1 MATTLEARFVRRFP
15 GGPAIHADL
24 VLPGDDGP
32 VTVLFG
38 PSGSGKTTVLRALA
52 GLDRPGEGTIVHGD
66 ETWLDTAR
74 GLFVPARRRRI
85 GFLFQEYALFPHL
98 TARENV
104 AFGLHRLAGAQRQ
117 RRTEEMLALLGLEEL
132 SARRPSELSG
142 GQRQRVAL
150 ARAIAPSPGLLLLD
164 EPLSALDGPTRE
176 ELRGELRALLLRL
189 GVPAVVV
196 THDRIEALAL
206 GDRMAVMVDGRI
218 RQHDSVANVFE
229 RPADR
234 DVARCVGVDTVL
246 AGRVAGSGEGLVA
259 VEAHGLRLAAVD
271 RGLGGDVWVL
281 LRAEDV
287 VLERGGGARSSARNH
302 LPGRVTA
309 VTPEGPLVRVTLA
322 CGGARLSA
330 LVTRASRTDL
340 ALEEGVEV
348 VAVVKAPSIHLV
360 PRA

>member
-1 MATTLEARFVRRFP
+1 MAAELEARFVRRFR
-15 GGPAIHADL
+15 GGPTIQADL
-24 VLPGDDGP
+24 VLSGNDGP

-52 GLDRPGEGTIVHGD
+52 GLDRPDEGTIIYRN
-66 ETWLDTAR
+66 ETWLDTKR
-74 GLFVPARRRRI
+74 SVFVPARRRRI
-85 GFLFQEYALFPHL
+85 GLLFQDYALFPHL
-98 TARENV
+98 TAHENV
-104 AFGLHRLAGAQRQ
+104 AFGLHGAEAAERE
-117 RRTEEMLALLGLEEL
+117 RKTTETLALLKLEGLGT
-132 SARRPSELSG
+132 RPPSKLSG

-150 ARAIAPSPGLLLLD
+150 ARAIAPSPRLLLLD
-164 EPLSALDGPTRE
+164 EPLSALDAPTRE
-176 ELRGELRALLLRL
+176 ELRGELRALLVRL

-218 RQHDSVANVFE
+218 RQHGRVADVFE

-246 AGRVAGSGEGLVA
+246 AGRIVESGDGLA
-259 VEAHGLRLAAVD
+259 VVETHGLRLAAVD
-271 RGLGGDVWVL
+271 RGLAGDVWAL

-287 VLERGGGARSSARNH
+287 VLERGDGARSSARNH

-309 VTPEGPLVRVTLA
+309 VTPEGPLVRVALA
-322 CGGARLSA
+322 CGGVRLSA

>member
-1 MATTLEARFVRRFP
+1 MAADLEARFVRRFR
-15 GGPAIHADL
+15 GGLAIHADL
-24 VLPGDDGP
+24 VVSGNDGP

-52 GLDRPGEGTIVHGD
+52 GLDRPDEGTILQGD

-74 GLFVPARRRRI
+74 GVFVPARRRRV
-85 GFLFQEYALFPHL
+85 GLLFQDYALFPHL

-104 AFGLHRLAGAQRQ
+104 AFGLHRAGTAERA
-117 RRTEEMLALLGLEEL
+117 RRTAETLAILKLDGLGD
-132 SARRPSELSG
+132 RRPAELSG

-150 ARAIAPSPGLLLLD
+150 ARAIAPSPRLLLLD
-164 EPLSALDGPTRE
+164 EPLSALDTPTRE

-189 GVPAVVV
+189 GVPAIVV

-206 GDRMAVMVDGRI
+206 GDRMAVMVDGGI
-218 RQHDSVANVFE
+218 RQHGSVADVFE
-229 RPADR
+229 RPANR

-246 AGRVAGSGEGLVA
+246 AGRVVGTGEGLVT
-259 VEAHGLRLAAVD
+259 VEAHGLHLAAVD
-271 RGLGGDVWVL
+271 CGLEGDVWVL

-302 LPGRVTA
+302 LPGIVTA
-309 VTPEGPLVRVTLA
+309 VTPEGPLVRVVLA
-322 CGGARLSA
+322 CGGTRLSA

-340 ALEEGVEV
+340 GLEEGVEV
-348 VAVVKAPSIHLV
+348 VAVVKAPAIHLV

>member
-1 MATTLEARFVRRFP
+1 MAAPLEARFVTRFP

-52 GLDRPGEGTIVHGD
+52 GLARPEEGTILHGD
-66 ETWLDTAR
+66 ETWLDTTR
-74 GLFVPARRRRI
+74 RLFVPARKRRI
-85 GFLFQEYALFPHL
+85 GFLFQDYALFPHL
-98 TARENV
+98 SARENV
-104 AFGLHRLAGAQRQ
+104 SFGLHGVPASERE
-117 RRTEEMLALLGLEEL
+117 RRTEEALALLKLEGLG
-132 SARRPSELSG
+132 ARRPHELSG
-142 GQRQRVAL
+142 GQKQRVAL
-150 ARAIAPSPGLLLLD
+150 ARAVAPAPRLLLLD

-176 ELRGELRALLLRL
+176 ELRGELRALLVRL

-206 GDRMAVMVDGRI
+206 GDRMAVLVEGRI
-218 RQHDSVANVFE
+218 RQHGRVADVFE

-246 AGRVAGSGEGLVA
+246 AGRIAGSGEGLVTVDA
-259 VEAHGLRLAAVD
+259 LGLRLSAVD
-271 RGLGGDVWVL
+271 RGLRGDVWAL

-287 VLERGGGARSSARNH
+287 VLERGGTARSSARNH
-302 LPGRVTA
+302 LPARVTA
-309 VTPEGPLVRVTLA
+309 VAPEGPLVRVTLA
-322 CGGARLSA
+322 CGHARLSA
-330 LVTRASRTDL
+330 LITRASRSDL
-340 ALEEGVEV
+340 DLEEGVEV

>member
-1 MATTLEARFVRRFP
+1 MAAELEAQFVRRFR

-52 GLDRPGEGTIVHGD
+52 GLDRSDEGTIVFGD
-66 ETWLDTAR
+66 ETWLDTRR
-74 GLFVPARRRRI
+74 GVFVPARRRRI
-85 GFLFQEYALFPHL
+85 GLLFQDYALFPHL

-104 AFGLHRLAGAQRQ
+104 AFGLHAAGNAERE
-117 RRTEEMLALLGLEEL
+117 RRTEEALALLKIEGLG
-132 SARRPSELSG
+132 ARRPTELSG

-150 ARAIAPSPGLLLLD
+150 ARAIAPSPRLLLLD

-176 ELRGELRALLLRL
+176 ELRVELRALLLRL

-206 GDRMAVMVDGRI
+206 GDRMAVMIDGRI
-218 RQHDSVANVFE
+218 RQHDRVVDVFE

-246 AGRVAGSGEGLVA
+246 AGRIVGTGEGLVT
-259 VEAHGLRLAAVD
+259 VESHGLRLAAVD
-271 RGLGGDVWVL
+271 LGLVGDVWVL

-309 VTPEGPLVRVTLA
+309 VTPEGPLVRVALA
-322 CGGARLSA
+322 CGDARLSA

-340 ALEEGVEV
+340 ALEEGAEV
-348 VAVVKAPSIHLV
+348 VAVVKAPAIYLV
-360 PRA
+360 PRG

>member
-1 MATTLEARFVRRFP
+1 MAAQLEARFVRRFR

-24 VLPGDDGP
+24 VLAGDDGP

-52 GLDRPGEGTIVHGD
+52 GLDRPDEGTIALGD

-98 TARENV
+98 SARDNV
-104 AFGLHRLAGAQRQ
+104 AFGLHGIPAAERE
-117 RRTEEMLALLGLEEL
+117 RRTAETLALLQLEGLG
-132 SARRPSELSG
+132 ARRPSELSG
-142 GQRQRVAL
+142 GQKQRVAL
-150 ARAIAPSPGLLLLD
+150 ARAIAPSPRLLLLD

-189 GVPAVVV
+189 GVPTVVV
-196 THDRIEALAL
+196 THDRIEALGL

-218 RQHDSVANVFE
+218 RQHGRVADVFE

-234 DVARCVGVDTVL
+234 EVARCVGVDTVL
-246 AGRVAGSGEGLVA
+246 AGRVVGSGDGLVT

-271 RGLGGDVWVL
+271 RGLGGDVWAL

-287 VLERGGGARSSARNH
+287 VLERGGGAQSSARNH
-302 LPGRVTA
+302 LPGRVTL
-309 VTPEGPLVRVTLA
+309 VTPEGPLVRVALA
-322 CGGARLSA
+322 CGSARLSA

-348 VAVVKAPSIHLV
+348 VAVVKAPSVHLV

>member
-1 MATTLEARFVRRFP
+1 MAAELEARFVRRFR
-15 GGPAIHADL
+15 GGSAIHADL
-24 VLPGDDGP
+24 VLPGNDGP

-52 GLDRPGEGTIVHGD
+52 GLDRPDEGTIVHGD
-66 ETWLDTAR
+66 ETWLDTHR
-74 GLFVPARRRRI
+74 SVFVPACRRRI

-98 TARENV
+98 TAHENV
-104 AFGLHRLAGAQRQ
+104 AFGLHGTEAAERE
-117 RRTEEMLALLGLEEL
+117 RRTAETLALLKLEGLGT
-132 SARRPSELSG
+132 RRPSELSG

-150 ARAIAPSPGLLLLD
+150 ARAIAPSPRLLLLD

-176 ELRGELRALLLRL
+176 ELRGELRALLVRL

-206 GDRMAVMVDGRI
+206 GDRMAVMIDGRI
-218 RQHDSVANVFE
+218 RQHGRVADVFE

-234 DVARCVGVDTVL
+234 EVARCVGVDTVL
-246 AGRVAGSGEGLVA
+246 AGRIVGAGEGLVS

-271 RGLGGDVWVL
+271 RGLVGEVWVL

-302 LPGRVTA
+302 LPGHVTA
-309 VTPEGPLVRVTLA
+309 VTSEGPLVRVTLA
-322 CGGARLSA
+322 CGDARLSA
-330 LVTRASRTDL
+330 LVTRASRIDL
-340 ALEEGVEV
+340 ALEEGAEV

>member
-1 MATTLEARFVRRFP
+1 MAAELEARFVRRFR
-15 GGPAIHADL
+15 GGPAIHAEL

-38 PSGSGKTTVLRALA
+38 PSGSGKTTVLRSLA
-52 GLDRPGEGTIVHGD
+52 GLDRPDEGTIVQGD
-66 ETWLDTAR
+66 ETWLDTKR
-74 GLFVPARRRRI
+74 DLFVPARRRRI
-85 GFLFQEYALFPHL
+85 GFLFQDYALFPHL

-104 AFGLHRLAGAQRQ
+104 AFGLHGAGSAERE
-117 RRTEEMLALLGLEEL
+117 RRTAETLALLKLQGLEG
-132 SARRPSELSG
+132 RRPSELSG
-142 GQRQRVAL
+142 GERQRVAL
-150 ARAIAPSPGLLLLD
+150 ARAIAPSPRLLLLD

-218 RQHDSVANVFE
+218 RQHDTVAEVFE

-246 AGRVAGSGEGLVA
+246 AGRVVGSGDGLVT

-271 RGLGGDVWVL
+271 RGLAGDVWVL

-287 VLERGGGARSSARNH
+287 ILERGGGARSSARNH

-309 VTPEGPLVRVTLA
+309 VTPEGPLVRVALS
-322 CGGARLSA
+322 CGTARLAA
-330 LVTRASRTDL
+330 LVTRASRIDL
-340 ALEEGVEV
+340 ALEEGAEV
-348 VAVVKAPSIHLV
+348 LAVVKAPSLHLV

>member
-1 MATTLEARFVRRFP
+1 MAAELEARFVRRFR
-15 GGPAIHADL
+15 GGPAIQADL

-52 GLDRPGEGTIVHGD
+52 GLDRPDEGTIVHGH
-66 ETWLDTAR
+66 ETWLDAGR
-74 GLFVPARRRRI
+74 RVFVPARQRRI
-85 GFLFQEYALFPHL
+85 GLLFQDYALFPHL
-98 TARENV
+98 TAHENV
-104 AFGLHRLAGAQRQ
+104 AFGLHGVGSAERE
-117 RRTEEMLALLGLEEL
+117 RRTIETLALLRLESL
-132 SARRPSELSG
+132 GSRRPSELSG

-150 ARAIAPSPGLLLLD
+150 ARAIAPSPRLLLLD

-176 ELRGELRALLLRL
+176 ELRVELRALLLRL

-218 RQHDSVANVFE
+218 RQHDRVADVFE

-246 AGRVAGSGEGLVA
+246 AGRVVGTGEGLVI

-287 VLERGGGARSSARNH
+287 ILERGGTARSSARNH

-309 VTPEGPLVRVTLA
+309 VTPEGPLVRVA
-322 CGGARLSA
+322 ISCGNARLSA

-340 ALEEGVEV
+340 GLEEGVEV

>member
-1 MATTLEARFVRRFP
+1 MAAPLEARFVRRFR
-15 GGPAIHADL
+15 GGPAISADL
-24 VLPGDDGP
+24 VLPGGDGP

-52 GLDRPGEGTIVHGD
+52 GLDRPDEGTIVQGD

-74 GLFVPARRRRI
+74 GVFVPARHRRV
-85 GFLFQEYALFPHL
+85 GLLFQDYALFPHL
-98 TARENV
+98 TARQNV
-104 AFGLHRLAGAQRQ
+104 AFGLHRAGSAERA
-117 RRTEEMLALLGLEEL
+117 RRTAEVLALLKLDGLGD
-132 SARRPSELSG
+132 RRPAELSG

-150 ARAIAPSPGLLLLD
+150 ARAIAPSPRLLLLD
-164 EPLSALDGPTRE
+164 EPLSALDAPTRE

-189 GVPAVVV
+189 GVPAIVV

-218 RQHDSVANVFE
+218 RQHGRVADVFE

-246 AGRVAGSGEGLVA
+246 AGRVVEAAEDLA
-259 VEAHGLRLAAVD
+259 TVEAHGLRLAAVD
-271 RGLGGDVWVL
+271 RGLRGDVWAL

-287 VLERGGGARSSARNH
+287 TLEQGGGARSSARNH
-302 LPGRVTA
+302 LPGIVAA
-309 VTPEGPLVRVTLA
+309 VTPEGPLVRVVLI
-322 CGGARLSA
+322 CGGTRLSA
-330 LVTRASRTDL
+330 LVTRASRTEL
-340 ALEEGVEV
+340 SLEEGAEV
-348 VAVVKAPSIHLV
+348 FAVIKAPSIHLV

>member
-1 MATTLEARFVRRFP
+1 MAAKLAARFVRRFR

-52 GLDRPGEGTIVHGD
+52 GLDCPDEGTIVHGD
-66 ETWLDTAR
+66 ETWLDTQR
-74 GLFVPARRRRI
+74 RLFVPARGRRI
-85 GFLFQEYALFPHL
+85 GFLFQDYALFPHL
-98 TARENV
+98 TAHENV
-104 AFGLHRLAGAQRQ
+104 AFGLHGAPAAERD
-117 RRTEEMLALLGLEEL
+117 RRTAETLALLKLEGLG
-132 SARRPSELSG
+132 ARRPSELSG

-150 ARAIAPSPGLLLLD
+150 ARAIAPSPRLLLLD
-164 EPLSALDGPTRE
+164 EPLSAHDGPTRE

-189 GVPAVVV
+189 GVPALLV

-206 GDRMAVMVDGRI
+206 GDRMAVMIDGRI
-218 RQHDSVANVFE
+218 RQYDRVADVFE

-234 DVARCVGVDTVL
+234 EVARCVGVDTVL
-246 AGRVAGSGEGLVA
+246 PGRIVGAGEGLVA
-259 VEAHGLRLAAVD
+259 VEVHGLRFAAVD
-271 RGLGGDVWVL
+271 RGLAGDVWVL

-309 VTPEGPLVRVTLA
+309 VTPEGPLVRVALA
-322 CGGARLSA
+322 CGEARLSA
-330 LVTRASRTDL
+330 LVTRASRTEL
-340 ALEEGVEV
+340 GLEEGAEV
-348 VAVVKAPSIHLV
+348 FAVVKAPSIHLV
-360 PRA
+360 PRI

>member
-1 MATTLEARFVRRFP
+1 MATELVARFVRRFR

-52 GLDRPGEGTIVHGD
+52 GLDRPDEGTIVHGN
-66 ETWLDTAR
+66 ETWLDAER
-74 GLFVPARRRRI
+74 GVFVPARRRRI
-85 GFLFQEYALFPHL
+85 GLLFQDYALFPHL
-98 TARENV
+98 TAHENV
-104 AFGLHRLAGAQRQ
+104 AFGLHGIPATERD
-117 RRTEEMLALLGLEEL
+117 RRTTETLALLRLDGLG
-132 SARRPSELSG
+132 SRRPSELSG

-150 ARAIAPSPGLLLLD
+150 ARAIAPSPRLLLLD

-218 RQHDSVANVFE
+218 RQHGTVAEVFE

-234 DVARCVGVDTVL
+234 EVARCVGVDTVL
-246 AGRVAGSGEGLVA
+246 AGRIVSVGEGLAA
-259 VEAHGLRLAAVD
+259 VESHGLRLAAVD
-271 RGLGGDVWVL
+271 RGLVGDVWVL

-309 VTPEGPLVRVTLA
+309 VSSEGPLVRVALA
-322 CGGARLSA
+322 SGDVRLSA
-330 LVTRASRTDL
+330 LVTRASRTEL